1 MQNPKATSFI
11 LIFQTVEKAHFILQN
26 MLILLR
32 FIAFRISAIL
42 KQIFPIENNNNYREN
57 FITFIN
63 EYFRV

>member
-1 MQNPKATSFI
+1 
-11 LIFQTVEKAHFILQN
+11 

-42 KQIFPIENNNNYREN
+42 KQIFPIDHNNNYREN